1 METNETLARLESLEG
16 RLNTVEARLMQID
29 AEHQKFLQALRDA
42 AKEILSNS
50 MTRVMMPEKMRK
62 TLEQY
67 VSLND
72 SQLAP
77 STAKP
82 ATAGA

>member
-1 METNETLARLESLEG
+1 MESNDTQARLESLEG
-16 RLNTVEARLMQID
+16 RLNTVEAKLAQID
-29 AEHQKFLQALRDA
+29 LEHQKFLQALRDA

-67 VSLND
+67 VSLNEN
-72 SQLAP
+72 QLTP
-77 STAKP
+77 STAKS

>member
-1 METNETLARLESLEG
+1 MESNDMQARLESLEG
-16 RLNTVEARLMQID
+16 RLNTVEAKLAQID
-29 AEHQKFLQALRDA
+29 LEHQKFLQALRDA

-67 VSLND
+67 VSLNEN
-72 SQLAP
+72 QLTP
-77 STAKP
+77 STAKS